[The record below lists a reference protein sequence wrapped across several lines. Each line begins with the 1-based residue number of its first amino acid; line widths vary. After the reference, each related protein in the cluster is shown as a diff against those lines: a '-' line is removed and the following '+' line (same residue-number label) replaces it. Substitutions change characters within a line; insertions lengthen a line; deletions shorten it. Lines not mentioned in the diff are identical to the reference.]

1 MKIFSIFAILLVTGF
16 ASQLQAQTKPSRA
29 IGFDPEI
36 YSFFVIDPNND
47 SLYFIHYIPQDV
59 LDQFEDSDV
68 LGLHVNGHP
77 IMKCSIEE
85 TYHNKTDL
93 SFKSGKTYI
102 YNFALFCIGKAD
114 EFLSLKSI
122 PFEILVLNK
131 NTELKAFQIGMY
143 QLTDDKMYYYVEN
156 KWVRR

>member
-1 MKIFSIFAILLVTGF
+1 MIVILLVF
-16 ASQLQAQTKPSRA
+16 EVSSNIQAQNKKFRG
-29 IGFDPEI
+29 IGYDPEI
-36 YSFFVIDPNND
+36 YSFFIIDPSTD

-59 LDQFEDSDV
+59 LDQFEETDI

-77 IMKCSIEE
+77 ILKCSIDEV
-85 TYHNKTDL
+85 YHNKTDL

-114 EFLSLKSI
+114 EYLTQKSI

-131 NTELKAFQIGMY
+131 EIQLKAFQIGMY
-143 QLTDDKMYYYVEN
+143 KMGADAMYYYVEN
-156 KWVRR
+156 KWVKR